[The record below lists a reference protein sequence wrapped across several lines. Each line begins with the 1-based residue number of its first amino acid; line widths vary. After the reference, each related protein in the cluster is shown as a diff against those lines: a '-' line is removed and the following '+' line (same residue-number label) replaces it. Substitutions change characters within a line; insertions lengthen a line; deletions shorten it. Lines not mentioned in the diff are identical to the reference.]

1 MQKIKKIYKFILK
14 EKRMLTYSE
23 ILRGLN
29 IKKQKMP
36 LPSFVQIEPTTR
48 CNLNCV
54 MCTRSKMNRNRL
66 NHDLS
71 FEQFKKILQ
80 EIPSVRTIKLQGM
93 GEPLLNENLFAMTEY
108 GRKKGIRFVTTIN
121 GTLINANNIDLILK
135 NFQEITISLDVAN
148 SKDYL
153 NIRRADCFEVVKK
166 NIRLLI
172 QRREEL
178 KSKNKIAINS
188 VISHLNYKEIPK
200 IIELAKECGI
210 DAIGFVEVENW
221 KTPLEQ
227 DYQSE
232 LNFIQQARKLSK
244 EIERLILEA
253 KKQNSLEINYFVVNK
268 RKENCLWPFYYC
280 FITVDGFITPCCIRM
295 DPDVINFGNIFQESF
310 EKIWNGEKYQNFRKT
325 IIKNLANQI
334 CDNCPD

>member
-253 KKQNSLEINYFVVNK
+253 KNRIH
-268 RKENCLWPFYYC
+268 
-280 FITVDGFITPCCIRM
+280 
-295 DPDVINFGNIFQESF
+295 
-310 EKIWNGEKYQNFRKT
+310 
-325 IIKNLANQI
+325 
-334 CDNCPD
+334 